1 MKMSHELETAIR
13 AAKAAGEIH
22 LKYFGKPL
30 EKIMKGPKDFV
41 TKADL
46 ESEKAILSILQKE
59 FPDYGILSEEKGE
72 TKGNSDYRWVV
83 DPLDGTVWYAHGLP
97 SFGVLIT
104 LEKNL
109 ETQLGIVF
117 QPAQSEM
124 LAAQKNKGTELNGQR
139 VRVSERKK
147 IDEAFLGYH
156 GIRFQLKHYD
166 HGFRKILETSHW
178 RTGIFGLQGITYV
191 CNGVLDIFLDSSA
204 LQQKGVPI
212 NRWDIAAKKIAVEE
226 AGGVFSNYRGETEL
240 EKMDAPLATNR
251 ALHQQVIQILNEKE
265 ESK

>member
-41 TKADL
+41 TKVDL
-46 ESEKAILSILQKE
+46 ESEKMILSILQKE
-59 FPDYGILSEEKGE
+59 FPNYGILSEEKGE
-72 TKGNSDYRWVV
+72 IKANSDYRWVV
-83 DPLDGTVWYAHGLP
+83 DPLDGTVWYANHLP
-97 SFGVLIT
+97 SFGILIT

-124 LAAQKNKGTELNGQR
+124 LTAQKNKGTELNEQR

-147 IDEAFLGYH
+147 IEEAFLGYH

-166 HGFRKILETSHW
+166 HGFRKLLETSYW
-178 RTGIFGLQGITYV
+178 KTGIFGLQGLTYI
-191 CNGVLDIFLDSSA
+191 CKGVLDIFLDSSM

-212 NRWDIAAKKIAVEE
+212 DCWDIAAKKMVVEE
-226 AGGVFSNYRGETEL
+226 AGGVFSNYRGETNL
-240 EKMDAPLATNR
+240 DKIDAPVMTNKP
-251 ALHQQVIQILNEKE
+251 LHKPVIDALNEPVKT
-265 ESK
+265 